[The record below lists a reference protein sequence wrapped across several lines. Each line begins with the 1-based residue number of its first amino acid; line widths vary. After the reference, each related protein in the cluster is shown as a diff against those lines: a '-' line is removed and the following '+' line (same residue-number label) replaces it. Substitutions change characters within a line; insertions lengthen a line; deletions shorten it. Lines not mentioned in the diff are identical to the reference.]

1 MPDPATTARHSA
13 PLFLLPSIGLVA
25 GVAMAAGVVQPRTL
39 SVLAPVLMLAA
50 LVFAWASALPSH
62 GSLSARSGKPSAGWA
77 GAVSMLPPAMTGFL
91 LFAALSALWSPAPWM
106 SLEKIAV
113 GSGFAILAAA
123 GTGVL
128 SRGAGLTVD
137 RLLPAI
143 WIGFLAGATILAI
156 EIATGRALSIAVIN
170 GLGYREGQVNPA
182 KFLRWQDGRLVA
194 IELAAMTRSMAAL
207 VLLLPAALAAAHLTL
222 HGAGRQVA
230 MVAITLSSIVA
241 IAGSDS
247 QTAKLAL
254 LTGGLAA
261 LAAGLSPRWA
271 RRGLAAAWLLAC
283 LAIVPLT
290 IAANGLVADK
300 QRLDSALPGASPAAR
315 IAILNAYAE
324 KVLQRP
330 ILGHG
335 VNSSYVLGPRFDAAH
350 DDDGEA
356 RAASKAG
363 MRQHPHNA
371 YMQVWFELGAAGAL
385 LLALSGLGV
394 LHRIA
399 KLPGGAQPL
408 ACATFA
414 IVATVI
420 APSYGMWQYWFMA
433 AIALSIFLAA
443 IAAQSIAGARTSARP
458 AMSQPP

>member
-1 MPDPATTARHSA
+1 MSDPATTARHSA
-13 PLFLLPSIGLVA
+13 LLLLLPCLGLLA

-50 LVFAWASALPSH
+50 VVFAWASVLPSR
-62 GSLSARSGKPSAGWA
+62 GSLSARSGKPSARWA
-77 GAVSMLPPAMTGFL
+77 DAASMLPPAMTGFL
-91 LFAALSALWSPAPWM
+91 LFAALSALWSPAPLM
-106 SLEKIAV
+106 SLEKFAV
-113 GSGFAILAAA
+113 GAAFAILVAA
-123 GTGVL
+123 GTGVV
-128 SRGAGLTVD
+128 SRGAGTTMD
-137 RLLPAI
+137 RLLPAV

-170 GLGYREGQVNPA
+170 GLGLREGQVNPA
-182 KFLRWQDGRLVA
+182 KFLLWQDGRLVA
-194 IELAAMTRSMAAL
+194 IGLGAMTRSMSAL

-222 HGAGRQVA
+222 RGAGRQA
-230 MVAITLSSIVA
+230 ALAAITIAAVVA

-261 LAAGLSPRWA
+261 LAARLSPWWT

-290 IAANGLVADK
+290 IATNGLVADK
-300 QRLDSALPGASPAAR
+300 QRFDTALPGASPAAR

-324 KVLQRP
+324 KVLERP

-335 VNSSYVLGPRFDAAH
+335 VNSSYVLGPRFDAALDADGS
-350 DDDGEA
+350 DD
-356 RAASKAG
+356 RSASKSG

-385 LLALSGLGV
+385 LFALSGLGV

-399 KLPGGAQPL
+399 KLPEATQPL

-433 AIALSIFLAA
+433 AIALAIFMAA
-443 IAAQSIAGARTSARP
+443 MAAQRIGDLQRP
-458 AMSQPP
+458 PSPPP